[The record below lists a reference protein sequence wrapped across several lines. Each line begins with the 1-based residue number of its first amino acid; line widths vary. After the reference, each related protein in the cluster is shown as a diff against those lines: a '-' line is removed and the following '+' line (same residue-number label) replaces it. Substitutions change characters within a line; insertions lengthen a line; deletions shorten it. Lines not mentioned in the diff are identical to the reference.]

1 MFLFRRIEMWNPPDP
16 TPPEDNQDNYPPKDW
31 TEMNPQELTEFIIEK
46 MWLALETEED
56 AEDIPF

>member
-1 MFLFRRIEMWNPPDP
+1 MWNPPDP